1 MARIVILWN
10 QTEPDVTTLWRED
23 GRKTTEW
30 DPTKVVDTGD
40 TVQEEMDLLEA
51 AVRSGGHDVEVVNIK
66 DSLEVVYEAV
76 RKRRPDAVVNLVEW
90 FKDDLAHEHHVA
102 ALFELMGIPYTGA
115 RPLGLALCQNKPHAK
130 ALFAAAG
137 VPTPRWML
145 IDPPGKVGRFPGMRR
160 YPMIVKPAYEDA
172 SGGIDAGSIVYDRKA
187 LEARVKKVVE
197 EYRMPALVEEYIDG
211 REIHCAVLG
220 NPPVALPLF
229 EMEFK
234 EMVGEDGKPL
244 PRIITHR
251 AKWDP
256 FSRDY
261 YAVESKCPAEEL
273 EPEVVEKIK
282 AAAIKACR
290 AVGTRDYAR
299 VDMRVDAE
307 TGDPYVLEV
316 NPNPDLAPNCAFAQ
330 CVRASGRTYDQ
341 AVVEIVE
348 AALERGKG
356 AVKPPAAQDVLL
368 NEYVAKKRGVVK

>member
-1 MARIVILWN
+1 
-10 QTEPDVTTLWRED
+10 
-23 GRKTTEW
+23 
-30 DPTKVVDTGD
+30 
-40 TVQEEMDLLEA
+40 
-51 AVRSGGHDVEVVNIK
+51 
-66 DSLEVVYEAV
+66 
-76 RKRRPDAVVNLVEW
+76 
-90 FKDDLAHEHHVA
+90 
-102 ALFELMGIPYTGA
+102 
-115 RPLGLALCQNKPHAK
+115 
-130 ALFAAAG
+130 
-137 VPTPRWML
+137 
-145 IDPPGKVGRFPGMRR
+145 MRR

-172 SGGIDAGSIVYDRKA
+172 SGGIDAGSIVHDRKA

-197 EYRMPALVEEYIDG
+197 EYRMPALVEEYIEG

-234 EMVGEDGKPL
+234 EMLGEDGKAL

-261 YAVESKCPAEEL
+261 YAVEAKCPADEL

-330 CVRASGRTYDQ
+330 CVRASGRTYNQ

-356 AVKPPAAQDVLL
+356 VVRPPAAQDVLL